1 MSHQGVSRSTHILW
15 CADWSGQ
22 HAAGKLKMIPQVL
35 FSTTICPIDSFTVTA
50 RSRTLL
56 SVVRVLGRP
65 AEPVAGANDGWPSQ
79 FRFAGV
85 RFSSVMAQ
93 LRMLGVAVTRFGLRG
108 RPPSFALAR
117 AAAVFAALLACPP
130 LRAAFRSQSGYWFFI
145 RRTVRRFRSSPFVS
159 AEVSEQ
165 CRGFPISGRA
175 VQPRFQLL

>member
-1 MSHQGVSRSTHILW
+1 
-15 CADWSGQ
+15 
-22 HAAGKLKMIPQVL
+22 MIPQVL

-93 LRMLGVAVTRFGLRG
+93 LRMLGI
-108 RPPSFALAR
+108 
-117 AAAVFAALLACPP
+117 AATVIFLKAVFMP
-130 LRAAFRSQSGYWFFI
+130 LVVRFVTGKQSGQ
-145 RRTVRRFRSSPFVS
+145 SM
-159 AEVSEQ
+159 
-165 CRGFPISGRA
+165 
-175 VQPRFQLL
+175 